1 MLLSLGYLETAH
13 KKDKDMITDVI
24 LKEKQTDQNLNGF
37 SFEEVGDDHLFTGL
51 ETPMKKDAFKISD
64 HKKKEKIASL
74 FREIM
79 DVMGLDLTDDSLQG
93 TPERVAKMYIDEIF
107 SGLNPA
113 NKPKAALFDN
123 KYKYNQMLVE
133 KNITFYSNCE
143 HHFVPIIGKAHVAY
157 ISSGKVIGLS
167 KLNRIVQ
174 YYAKRPQVQERLTN
188 QIAEEL
194 KGVLGTEDVAVII
207 DAKHLCVSSRGVKDD
222 TSSTV
227 TSYFGGKFNTQEKI
241 VELTK
246 FKGIGIW
253 TASIFVMSS
262 DIFSDVF
269 AYGDATLNKVIKNVY
284 GIEDDCFDRD
294 LEGIL
299 SKWSPHK
306 TLVCNVIWHYNDN
319 VLTQTRNRI

>member
-1 MLLSLGYLETAH
+1 
-13 KKDKDMITDVI
+13 MITEVI
-24 LKEKQTDQNLNGF
+24 LKEKQQEQKLNGF
-37 SFEEVGDDHLFTGL
+37 SFEEIGDDHLFTGL
-51 ETPMKKDAFKISD
+51 ETPMKPDAFKISD
-64 HKKKEKIASL
+64 KEKKEKISIL
-74 FREIM
+74 FEEIM
-79 DVMGLDLTDDSLQG
+79 NVMGLDLTDDSLKG
-93 TPERVAKMYIDEIF
+93 TPKRVAKMYIDEIF

-113 NKPKAALFDN
+113 NKPKVALFDN
-123 KYKYNQMLVE
+123 KYQYNQMLVE

-194 KGVLGTEDVAVII
+194 KGILETDDVAVII

-241 VELTK
+241 AELQN
-246 FKGIGIW
+246 
-253 TASIFVMSS
+253 
-262 DIFSDVF
+262 
-269 AYGDATLNKVIKNVY
+269 TLNY
-284 GIEDDCFDRD
+284 
-294 LEGIL
+294 
-299 SKWSPHK
+299 
-306 TLVCNVIWHYNDN
+306 
-319 VLTQTRNRI
+319 